1 MYGYVRPYDPE
12 LKVREKEYYRAVYCG
27 LCRTMGRCTGLSS
40 RLSLSYDLT
49 YFALLRMAI
58 CGESPRM
65 RRRRCA
71 VHPTHRRPMAEP
83 DEALMLA
90 ARVSALLLYHKV
102 RDDRDD
108 EQGLHRAAATFLVAP
123 AAGLRRRALAA
134 TGTPKAD
141 RHTVAE
147 AMLATDAALVRAMDG
162 LAALE
167 ASRPRSVD
175 EPADRFGEIISM
187 LLSQGLS
194 DDRARLAAAIG
205 HHLGRWV
212 YILDAADDLEED
224 AKAGRYNPL
233 LCLWSGQ
240 VAPMEDIGATE
251 SYAADI
257 ISDTVGDTTDA
268 GKDTVASADT
278 FFSPAR
284 REEVRIALA
293 AELLGLERAMDLLE
307 YPDPDL
313 CGVLRNILYEGMP
326 RVMERVLGSPCA
338 NRTED

>member
-1 MYGYVRPYDPE
+1 MYGYIRPYDPE

-27 LCRTMGRCTGLSS
+27 LCRTMGRCTGFSS

-49 YFALLRMAI
+49 YFALLRLAL

-83 DEALMLA
+83 GEALMLT
-90 ARVSALLLYHKV
+90 ARISALLLYHKV
-102 RDDRDD
+102 RDDHAD
-108 EQGLHRAAATFLVAP
+108 ERGLRRTAATLLGAP
-123 AAGLRRRALAA
+123 TAGLRRRALAA
-134 TGTPKAD
+134 GGTPKAD
-141 RHTVAE
+141 RQSTAE
-147 AMLATDAALVRAMDG
+147 AMLAVDAALVRAMDG

-167 ASRPRSVD
+167 AARLRSVD
-175 EPADRFGEIISM
+175 EPADRFGEVISQ
-187 LLSQGLS
+187 LLAQGLS
-194 DDRARLAAAIG
+194 ADRARLATAIG
-205 HHLGRWV
+205 HHIGRWV

-240 VAPMEDIGATE
+240 VAP
-251 SYAADI
+251 AD
-257 ISDTVGDTTDA
+257 DGDMSAPVDA
-268 GKDTVASADT
+268 IREGKRGTAPVDT

-284 REEVRIALA
+284 REEVRIALS

-307 YPDPDL
+307 IPDPDL
-313 CGVLRNILYEGMP
+313 AGILRNILYEGLP
-326 RVMERVLGSPCA
+326 REVERVLGTAPTA
-338 NRTED
+338 ETAD